1 MADVFTKRERSEVMS
16 RIRSR
21 GNQDTE
27 PALARLLRR
36 NKITGWRRQIEVRM
50 VERETRSSSRGNE
63 AQTENRQAAS
73 GKAKTPHPVPLPI
86 RTPRPSR
93 ARRGRPIRAS
103 SRRLLRA
110 QVDFV
115 FPKLRLAIFV
125 DGCFWHAC
133 PIHATKPKNNAAF
146 WLEKLAGNRHRD
158 ARVTRTLRRA
168 GWRVLRLWEHELA
181 RKNELKLLRRIQKAV
196 RQENG

>member
-1 MADVFTKRERSEVMS
+1 MADVFTKRKRSEVMS

-27 PALARLLRR
+27 LALARLLRR
-36 NKITGWRRQIEVRM
+36 NKITGWRRH
-50 VERETRSSSRGNE
+50 VEIRGG
-63 AQTENRQAAS
+63 AS
-73 GKAKTPHPVPLPI
+73 V
-86 RTPRPSR
+86 
-93 ARRGRPIRAS
+93 RAS
-103 SRRLLRA
+103 RLVRSLAPPKAFR
-110 QVDFV
+110 VRPDFI
-115 FPKLRLAIFV
+115 FPKRRLAIFV

-146 WLEKLAGNRHRD
+146 WREKLAGNRRRD

-168 GWRVLRLWEHELA
+168 GWRVLRVWEHELA

>member
-1 MADVFTKRERSEVMS
+1 MADVFTKRKRSEVMS

-21 GNQDTE
+21 GNQGTE
-27 PALARLLRR
+27 LALARLLRR
-36 NKITGWRRQIEVRM
+36 NKITGWRKQIEVRM
-50 VERETRSSSRGNE
+50 VERGTRSSSRGNE
-63 AQTENRQAAS
+63 AQTEKAAS
-73 GKAKTPHPVPLPI
+73 GKTKTPHPVPLPI

-93 ARRGRPIRAS
+93 TRRGRPIRAS

-110 QVDFV
+110 KVDFV

-133 PIHATKPKNNAAF
+133 PIHATKPKHNAAF
-146 WLEKLAGNRHRD
+146 WREKLAGNQRRD

-168 GWRVLRLWEHELA
+168 GWRVLRVWEHELA
-181 RKNELKLLRRIQKAV
+181 RKNELKLLRRIQRVV

>member
-1 MADVFTKRERSEVMS
+1 M
-16 RIRSR
+16 
-21 GNQDTE
+21 
-27 PALARLLRR
+27 
-36 NKITGWRRQIEVRM
+36 
-50 VERETRSSSRGNE
+50 
-63 AQTENRQAAS
+63 
-73 GKAKTPHPVPLPI
+73 
-86 RTPRPSR
+86 
-93 ARRGRPIRAS
+93 
-103 SRRLLRA
+103 
-110 QVDFV
+110 DFV

-146 WLEKLAGNRHRD
+146 WREKLAGNRRRD

>member
-1 MADVFTKRERSEVMS
+1 MADVFTKRKRSEVMS
-16 RIRSR
+16 RIRGR
-21 GNQDTE
+21 GNKDTE
-27 PALARLLRR
+27 LALARLLRAHG
-36 NKITGWRRQIEVRM
+36 ITGWRRHVEVR
-50 VERETRSSSRGNE
+50 G
-63 AQTENRQAAS
+63 
-73 GKAKTPHPVPLPI
+73 
-86 RTPRPSR
+86 R
-93 ARRGRPIRAS
+93 AVLRRGPNSKAAQQRRPTFRV
-103 SRRLLRA
+103 RP
-110 QVDFV
+110 DFI
-115 FPKLRLAIFV
+115 FPKRKLAIFV